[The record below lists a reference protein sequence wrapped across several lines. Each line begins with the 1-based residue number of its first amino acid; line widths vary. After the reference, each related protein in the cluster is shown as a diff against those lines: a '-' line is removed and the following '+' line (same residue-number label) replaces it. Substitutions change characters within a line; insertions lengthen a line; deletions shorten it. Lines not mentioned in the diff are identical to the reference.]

1 MDPKE
6 PKLVRSRWK
15 RSFLTGLGALLP
27 TILTIAVIAFA
38 FGFLRDN
45 ISEPINRMTRTLLK
59 TPPARKVL
67 RGEFAQNYVL
77 RGFLGWKEN
86 WLDEDFHPDDP
97 EDPLPMFGDGTKE
110 ARVDR
115 LVPWWFGFIIATI
128 LVFVFGL
135 IIASY
140 VGRQIWRAVEALLS
154 RVPVIK
160 TVYPYAKQISEFFF
174 GGKKKLR
181 YESVVAIEYPRR
193 GIWSLGFVT
202 GNGLNDLWGAKKRRF
217 VTVFIPTSP
226 TPLTGYSMMVPA
238 EEVLP
243 VNMSVDEAFRFIITA
258 GVIVPPH
265 QIPQEVL
272 KTRKVTRP
280 VPQREPQGQAQ
291 GEA

>member
-1 MDPKE
+1 MEPRE
-6 PKLVRSRWK
+6 PKPVRSRWK

-45 ISEPINRMTRTLLK
+45 FSEPINRTTRALLK
-59 TPPARKVL
+59 TAPAHKVL
-67 RGEFAQNYVL
+67 QTEFARNYFL
-77 RGFLGWKEN
+77 RGFLGWKEK
-86 WLDEDFHPDDP
+86 WLDEEFRPDDP

-115 LVPWWFGFIIATI
+115 LVPWWFGFIIATVLI
-128 LVFVFGL
+128 FVFGFL
-135 IIASY
+135 IASY
-140 VGRQIWRAVEALLS
+140 VGRRVWRTVEALLS
-154 RVPVIK
+154 RIPIIK
-160 TVYPYAKQISEFFF
+160 IVYPYAKQISEFFF
-174 GGKKKLR
+174 GGKKVLK
-181 YESVVAIEYPRR
+181 YESVVIIEYPRR

-202 GNGLNDLWGAKKRRF
+202 GSGLNDLWESKKRRF
-217 VTVFIPTSP
+217 LTVFIPTSP
-226 TPLTGYSMMVPA
+226 APMTGYTMMVPA
-238 EEVLP
+238 EEVFP
-243 VNMSVDEAFRFIITA
+243 VNMSIDEAFRFIITA